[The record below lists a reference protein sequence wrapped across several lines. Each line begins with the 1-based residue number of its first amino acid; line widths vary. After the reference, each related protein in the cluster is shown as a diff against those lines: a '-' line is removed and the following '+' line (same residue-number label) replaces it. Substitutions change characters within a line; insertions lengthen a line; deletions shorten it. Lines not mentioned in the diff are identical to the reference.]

1 MNDIFDIKNVDD
13 IPIEIKNEL
22 NNHNYTYNILELFR
36 IANRALSIDEVTIGY
51 YRKFKELKTKTQITS
66 KLYMM
71 AKSNQPKIVR
81 IPGFKGIYKLMK
93 EH

>member
-1 MNDIFDIKNVDD
+1 MRDIFDIENIDD
-13 IPIEIKNEL
+13 IPIKIRNEL
-22 NNHNYTYNILELFR
+22 NNYDYTHNILKLFK

-71 AKSNQPKIVR
+71 SKSDKPKIVR
-81 IPGFKGIYKLMK
+81 MVGFKGIYKLI
-93 EH
+93 EE